1 MNRASTG
8 LCGGCRATG
17 IPTATHAGVRADVV
31 RGMPVGIPAWQA
43 KRLLHAALDKVHH
56 LRRRPLRP

>member
-1 MNRASTG
+1 VNRASTG

-17 IPTATHAGVRADVV
+17 IPTATHVGVRASVV

-43 KRLLHAALDKVHH
+43 KRPLHGAPPTHDLFWTPP
-56 LRRRPLRP
+56 PLI